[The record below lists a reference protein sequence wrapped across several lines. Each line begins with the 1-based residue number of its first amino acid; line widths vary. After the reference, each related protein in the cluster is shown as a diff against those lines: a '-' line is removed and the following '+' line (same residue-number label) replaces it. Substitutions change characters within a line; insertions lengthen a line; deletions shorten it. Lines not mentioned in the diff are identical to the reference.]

1 MSAGCIKLTAKKYK
15 SRPSPPFSAQDCKG
29 KTLKGN
35 DGKMYVSNP
44 DKRGVHKWILQKPKT
59 LKVKGKEYEII
70 DNYNRPFIAVV
81 GSGKVTIYSTKH
93 TDSKPIQY
101 LKDKEIL
108 STSHLKV
115 FIGDND
121 LKDNHYAKKGMFPG
135 NSILIKVSPQKYIYV
150 GDQIYSF
157 KTDDPITSYY
167 SPLGN
172 NQVPY
177 PYAVGEKSVYFM
189 LDRIAV
195 PVEQIDL
202 KEDGYG
208 QYYMKE
214 GELKKTPFKVT
225 IIKRRQV

>member
-1 MSAGCIKLTAKKYK
+1 MPACIKLKTRKYK
-15 SRPSPPFSAQDCKG
+15 QRPSPPYAAQDCKG
-29 KTLKGN
+29 KTIKGN
-35 DGKMYVSNP
+35 DGKMYISSP
-44 DKRGVHKWILQKPKT
+44 DKRGIHKWILQKPKP
-59 LKVKGKEYEII
+59 LKVKGEEYEII

-81 GSGKVTIYSTKH
+81 NPTKVTIYLGQQSDATP
-93 TDSKPIQY
+93 DY
-101 LKDKEIL
+101 YYKDKEIL
-108 STSHLKV
+108 STSYLKV

-121 LKDNHYAKKGMFPG
+121 LKDKHYAKKGDFPG
-135 NSILIKVSPQKYIYV
+135 NSILIKVSPKKYIYV

-157 KTDDPITSYY
+157 TTDDTITSYY

-189 LDRIAV
+189 LDRMAV
-195 PVEQIDL
+195 PVSDIDL

-208 QYYMKE
+208 QYYMKA

-225 IIKRRQV
+225 IIKRRQF